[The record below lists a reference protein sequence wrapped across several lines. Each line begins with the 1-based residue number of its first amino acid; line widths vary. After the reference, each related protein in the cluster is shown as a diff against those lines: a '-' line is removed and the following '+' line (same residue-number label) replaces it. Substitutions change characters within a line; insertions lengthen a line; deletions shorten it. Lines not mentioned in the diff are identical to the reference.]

1 MPIFYETHLLEGAD
15 FPYIFHSDTLIRTR
29 RNDSAN
35 WHANMEILSITE
47 GSGQCICDA
56 KSYDVLPGDLVVIG
70 SNVIHSAISEDC
82 LRYDCLIVDRGFCKE
97 NRLPVEF
104 VTFPTV
110 IRGNRTLCD
119 LFAKV
124 REATALTEDPYLAA
138 RVRAALLSF
147 LVPLYA
153 GYCVVRSPDADFSGA
168 EAMRH
173 VKNAVEY
180 INRHLTEEISLD
192 RVAAEAGV
200 SRYYLCRQFRKY
212 IGQTVFEYL
221 NVARCKNAHVMI
233 VGGSSVSTAAL
244 SSGFSNLSYFTRTYK
259 KYFGVPPSKTVKK
272 TYLIP

>member
-1 MPIFYETHLLEGAD
+1 MPIYYETHLLEGAA
-15 FPYIFHSDTLIRTR
+15 FPYIFHSNTRIRTR
-29 RNDSAN
+29 RNDTGN
-35 WHANMEILSITE
+35 WHTNMEILCITG

-56 KSYDVLPGDLVVIG
+56 KSYDVREGDLVVIG
-70 SNVIHSAISEDC
+70 SNVIHTAVSDGE

-104 VTFPTV
+104 VSFPTV
-110 IRGNRTLCD
+110 IRGDSGLSDR
-119 LFAKV
+119 FRAV
-124 REATALTEDPYLAA
+124 GEAIAAPRDDYTAA
-138 RVRAALLSF
+138 RVRAAILSF

-153 GYCVVRSPDADFSGA
+153 GYCVVRSPDADASEN

-173 VKNAVEY
+173 VRDAVEY
-180 INRHLTEEISLD
+180 MHSHLTEEITLD

-212 IGQTVFEYL
+212 IGQSVFEYL

-244 SSGFSNLSYFTRTYK
+244 SSGFENLSYFTRTYK
-259 KYFGVPPSKTVKK
+259 KYFGILPSKASKK
-272 TYLIP
+272 TSPTP